1 MTPPPKPFGQPSGPG
16 FKGLGFV
23 VLVVLALLIVVKVFG
38 GVF

>member
-1 MTPPPKPFGQPSGPG
+1 MTPMGQPPG

>member
-1 MTPPPKPFGQPSGPG
+1 MTPLAQPPG